1 MNGKSRLIHGG
12 LLALAIVTGVR
23 AGGWNG
29 GVRAVDRDSVTLR
42 KLVTAYFD
50 GVATKSFVELDSV
63 VTRDFLIYEDGKVWN
78 NDSVFHN
85 IQYNQ
90 PFTVRFTLTNFQI
103 FTDTRSGEVRYHS
116 QADFV
121 VADTVKFTLNF
132 LETALCRRTAAGW
145 KISLIHVTGE
155 KPPGVYMPRYYQKYD
170 TPRYIPEHY
179 RERMEA
185 FREEV
190 MHRGGIVM
198 LGNSITEFGDWKRL
212 FGDSGVINR
221 GIAGDN
227 TFGMLERLSDVIA
240 RRPAKLFIE
249 AGVNDIGQGVP
260 VGMIVGNIIS
270 IVQYVR
276 VKSPGTRVYVV
287 SVLPTND
294 RAREVYPEVAGKN
307 EVVREVDGRLME
319 AGLRGGSGSGGGGGR
334 GTGVG
339 SAGFVY
345 IDLAAR
351 VTDGSGNLDERYAKP
366 DGLHLNEAG
375 YGVLMGLLKG
385 KGPVR

>member
-1 MNGKSRLIHGG
+1 MNGKSRLICVG
-12 LLALAIVTGVR
+12 LLGVVLMTFVGAR
-23 AGGWNG
+23 AG
-29 GVRAVDRDSVTLR
+29 DRDSVTLR
-42 KLVTAYFD
+42 KLVEAYFD

-90 PFTVRFTLTNFQI
+90 PFTVKFTLSNFRV
-103 FTDTRSGEVRYHS
+103 FVDTRSGEVQYHS

-132 LETALCRRTAAGW
+132 LETALCRKTAAGW

-155 KPPGVYMPRYYQKYD
+155 KPRGVYMPPYYEKYD
-170 TPRYIPEHY
+170 TVRYIPDHY
-179 RERMEA
+179 RERMEV
-185 FREEV
+185 FRGEV

-212 FGDSGVINR
+212 FGDSGVVNR

-227 TFGMLERLSDVIA
+227 TFGMLERLSGVIA
-240 RRPAKLFIE
+240 RRPSKLFIE
-249 AGVNDIGQGVP
+249 AGINDIGQGIP

-294 RAREVYPEVAGKN
+294 KAREVYPEVAGKN
-307 EVVREVDGRLME
+307 EVVREVDGRLRAV
-319 AGLRGGSGSGGGGGR
+319 AGSYGYE
-334 GTGVG
+334 
-339 SAGFVY
+339 Y
-345 IDLAAR
+345 IDLATR
-351 VTDGSGNLDERYAKP
+351 VTDGAGNLDERYAKP

-375 YGVLMGLLKG
+375 YGVLAGLLKR

>member
-1 MNGKSRLIHGG
+1 MRMSGKIVLIC
-12 LLALAIVTGVR
+12 IGVMACAGAR
-23 AGGWNG
+23 AQ
-29 GVRAVDRDSVTLR
+29 DSVTLR

-50 GVATKSFVELDSV
+50 GVAAKSFVALDSV

-85 IQYNQ
+85 IQYHQ
-90 PFTVRFTLTNFQI
+90 PFAVNFTLTNFRI

-121 VADTVKFTLNF
+121 VADSIKFTVSF
-132 LETALCRRTAAGW
+132 LETALCRKTAAGW

-155 KPPGVYMPRYYQKYD
+155 KPPGVNMPGYYRKYD
-170 TPRYIPEHY
+170 SLRYIPEHY

-185 FREEV
+185 FRGEV
-190 MHRGGIVM
+190 MQRGGIVM

-212 FGDSGVINR
+212 FGDSGVVNR

-249 AGVNDIGQGVP
+249 AGINDIGQGVP

-276 VKSPGTRVYVV
+276 VKSPGTKIYVV

-307 EVVREVDGRLME
+307 EVVREVDGRLRGE
-319 AGLRGGSGSGGGGGR
+319 AG
-334 GTGVG
+334 TGAR

-351 VTDGSGNLDERYAKP
+351 VTDGAGNLDEKYAKP
-366 DGLHLNEAG
+366 DGLHLNDAG
-375 YGVLMGLLKG
+375 YSVFMGLLQKR

>member
-1 MNGKSRLIHGG
+1 MSGKTTLIHGA
-12 LLALAIVTGVR
+12 LLALLMSYVGVR
-23 AGGWNG
+23 AG
-29 GVRAVDRDSVTLR
+29 DRDSLTLK

-50 GVATKSFVELDSV
+50 GVAAKSFVALDAV

-85 IQYNQ
+85 IQYHQ
-90 PFTVRFTLTNFQI
+90 PFAVRFTLTGFRI

-121 VADTVKFTLNF
+121 VADTIKFTLHF
-132 LETALCRRTAAGW
+132 LETALCRKTDAGW
-145 KISLIHVTGE
+145 KISLIHVTAE
-155 KPPGVYMPRYYQKYD
+155 KTPEVNMPGYYKAFD
-170 TPRYIPEHY
+170 TVRYIPEHY
-179 RERMEA
+179 RERMEV
-185 FREEV
+185 FRGEG
-190 MHRGGIVM
+190 MHRGGIVV

-212 FGDSGVINR
+212 FGDSGVVNR

-240 RRPAKLFIE
+240 RRPAKLLIE
-249 AGVNDIGQGVP
+249 AGINDIGQGVS
-260 VGMIVGNIIS
+260 VGMIVGNMIS

-294 RAREVYPEVAGKN
+294 RARANYPEVAGKN
-307 EVVREVDGRLME
+307 EMVREVDRRL
-319 AGLRGGSGSGGGGGR
+319 AA
-334 GTGVG
+334 TAAAA
-339 SAGFVY
+339 AGFVY

-375 YGVLMGLLKG
+375 YGVLMGLLRDHSDKTLSSG
-385 KGPVR
+385 KLFPSKKKGPVR

>member
-1 MNGKSRLIHGG
+1 M
-12 LLALAIVTGVR
+12 AFVGVR
-23 AGGWNG
+23 AG
-29 GVRAVDRDSVTLR
+29 DRDSVTLR

-50 GVATKSFVELDSV
+50 GVAAKSFVALDSV

-85 IQYNQ
+85 IQYHQ
-90 PFTVRFTLTNFQI
+90 PFAVTFTLTEFSV
-103 FTDTRSGEVRYHS
+103 FTDTRSGEVRYRS

-121 VADTVKFTLNF
+121 VADTVKFTLHF
-132 LETALCRRTAAGW
+132 LETALCRKMSTGW

-155 KPPGVYMPRYYQKYD
+155 KEPGVNMPGYYQRYD
-170 TPRYIPEHY
+170 TVRYIPEHY
-179 RERMEA
+179 RERMEV
-185 FREEV
+185 FRGEW
-190 MHRGGIVM
+190 MHRGGIVV

-212 FGDSGVINR
+212 FGDSGVVNR

-227 TFGMLERLSDVIA
+227 TFGMLDRLSDVIA

-249 AGVNDIGQGVP
+249 AGINDIGQGVP

-276 VKSPGTRVYVV
+276 VKSPGTKLYVV

-294 RAREVYPEVAGKN
+294 KARVDYPEVAGKN
-307 EVVREVDGRLME
+307 GVVREVDRRLRTV
-319 AGLRGGSGSGGGGGR
+319 A
-334 GTGVG
+334 GTGTG
-339 SAGFVY
+339 PAGFVY
-345 IDLAAR
+345 IDLAGR
-351 VTDGSGNLDERYAKP
+351 VMDGSGNLDERYAKP

-375 YGVLMGLLKG
+375 YGVLVKLLKEMG
-385 KGPVR
+385 ICRGSGGVVAGPFR

>member
-1 MNGKSRLIHGG
+1 MLIHGG
-12 LLALAIVTGVR
+12 LLGSLLEAFVGVR
-23 AGGWNG
+23 AG
-29 GVRAVDRDSVTLR
+29 DRDSLTLR

-50 GVATKSFVELDSV
+50 GVAAKSFVALDSV

-90 PFTVRFTLTNFQI
+90 PFAVSFTLTNFRI
-103 FTDTRSGEVRYHS
+103 FADTRSGEVRYHS
-116 QADFV
+116 KADFV
-121 VADTVKFTLNF
+121 VADSVRFTLNF
-132 LETALCRRTAAGW
+132 LETALCRKTDAGW
-145 KISLIHVTGE
+145 KISLIHVTAE
-155 KPPGVYMPRYYQKYD
+155 KPPGVYMPGYYQQFD
-170 TPRYIPEHY
+170 TVRYIPEYY
-179 RERMEA
+179 RKRMEA
-185 FREEV
+185 FRGEG
-190 MHRGGIVM
+190 MHQGGIVM

-212 FGDSGVINR
+212 FGDSGVVNR
-221 GIAGDN
+221 GIAADN
-227 TFGMLERLSDVIA
+227 TFGMLERLSDIIA
-240 RRPAKLFIE
+240 RQPSKLFIE
-249 AGVNDIGQGVP
+249 AGINDIGQRVP

-276 VKSPGTRVYVV
+276 VKSPGTRVYVL

-294 RAREVYPEVAGKN
+294 RARVQYPEVAGKN
-307 EVVREVDGRLME
+307 EVAREVDRRLGE
-319 AGLRGGSGSGGGGGR
+319 AA
-334 GTGVG
+334 G

-351 VTDGSGNLDERYAKP
+351 VADGSGNLDERYAKP

-375 YGVLMGLLKG
+375 YGVLVGMLREME